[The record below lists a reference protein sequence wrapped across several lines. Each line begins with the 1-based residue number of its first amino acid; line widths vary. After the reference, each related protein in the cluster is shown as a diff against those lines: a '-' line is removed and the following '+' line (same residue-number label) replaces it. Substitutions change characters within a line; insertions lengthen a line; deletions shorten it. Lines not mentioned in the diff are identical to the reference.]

1 MVLMSKIAAPQPI
14 EEFPGAVIHVE
25 LALTV
30 DIVAVFPA
38 QFALDCTN
46 NFFVSAN
53 LPDATQSAGY
63 RRSFRRRTES
73 THTESSAM
81 TQVHFGHVF
90 HVAGRATVTQAA
102 GALVAIEDGALVID
116 DDGRI
121 VFCGDRR
128 EMPAEFGSATVYDHR
143 PGFLLPGFVDTHI
156 HFPQTYAGD
165 SYGGG
170 QLLEWLNLCMFPSE
184 SKFADPEFARRAAVE
199 FCDRRIASGTT
210 AAMAFGSAFPHAQD
224 ALFAETQRRG
234 LRLVSGRGIQ
244 TVGPDTAA
252 ALVTSEEDAIR
263 LTREEIEKWHA
274 ADTGDVNTALLHVA
288 IVPRFSLSVT
298 AETLKNLGDLY
309 DEVRDRGVYV
319 HSHLNEND
327 RPGTGEVDTTKQ
339 TYQVNSYLDTYD
351 GKFLPRSSP
360 GGRSLLGRR
369 TILAHCV
376 HCQDA
381 ELERMAETGTSI
393 SHCPVSQL
401 FLGSGTMPWKR
412 TVASGVNISA
422 GTDFG
427 GGDEW
432 LIPRVLGDAFKVHIT
447 EPGDAGVSMHPA
459 EMLFIGT
466 LAGARA
472 LDMESRFGNFDVGK
486 EADFVVVDPRR
497 TPALNG
503 PLTHGVRS
511 EDPELARDQTLFALL
526 MGIRE
531 SSIAEVYVQGR
542 RLSAA

>member
-1 MVLMSKIAAPQPI
+1 MS
-14 EEFPGAVIHVE
+14 
-25 LALTV
+25 
-30 DIVAVFPA
+30 
-38 QFALDCTN
+38 
-46 NFFVSAN
+46 
-53 LPDATQSAGY
+53 
-63 RRSFRRRTES
+63 
-73 THTESSAM
+73 
-81 TQVHFGHVF
+81 QVHLGHIF
-90 HVAGRATVTQAA
+90 HVAGSATVTQAA
-102 GALVAIEDGALVID
+102 EALVSIPDGALVID

-121 VFCGDRR
+121 AFCGERDGI
-128 EMPAEFGSATVYDHR
+128 PAAYESATVDDHR

-170 QLLEWLNLCMFPSE
+170 QLLEWLNLCIFPSE
-184 SKFADPEFARRAAVE
+184 SRFADPEFARQAAVE
-199 FCDRRIASGTT
+199 FCDRRVAVGTT
-210 AAMAFGSAFPHAQD
+210 AAMVFGSAFPHAQD
-224 ALFAETQRRG
+224 ALFTETQRRG
-234 LRLVSGRGIQ
+234 LRIVSGRGIQ
-244 TVGPDTAA
+244 TVGGETAA
-252 ALVTSEEDAIR
+252 ALLTSEEDAIR
-263 LTREEIEKWHA
+263 LTREEIDKWHA
-274 ADTGDVNTALLHVA
+274 ADTGDVDTALLHVA

-298 AETLKNLGDLY
+298 TETLKNLGDLY
-309 DEVRDRGVYV
+309 DEVRHRGVYV
-319 HSHLNEND
+319 HSHLNENN

-339 TYQVNSYLDTYD
+339 TYQVNSYIDTYD
-351 GKFLPRSSP
+351 GKFLPGSAV
-360 GGRSLLGRR
+360 GGKSLLGRR

-376 HCQDA
+376 HCQDV

-459 EMLFIGT
+459 EMLFLGT
-466 LAGARA
+466 LGGARA
-472 LDMESRFGNFDVGK
+472 LDMEDRFGNFDVGK
-486 EADFVVVDPRR
+486 EADFVVVDPSR
-497 TPALNG
+497 TPALQG
-503 PLTHGVRS
+503 PIAHGVRS
-511 EDPELARDQTLFALL
+511 QDPELACDQMLFALL